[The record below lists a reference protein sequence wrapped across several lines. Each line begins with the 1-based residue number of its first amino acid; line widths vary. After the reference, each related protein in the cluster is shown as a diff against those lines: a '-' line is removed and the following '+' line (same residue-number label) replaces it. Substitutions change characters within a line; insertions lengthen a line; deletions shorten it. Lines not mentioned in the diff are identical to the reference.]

1 MPTGADFS
9 AATEASD
16 KVRLTLWVKP
26 EIKEELKNQASKAGV
41 SASAYVSVIVSE
53 RATIATI

>member
-1 MPTGADFS
+1 MS
-9 AATEASD
+9 AGVDYLAMESGD

-26 EIKEELKNQASKAGV
+26 EIKEELKSQASKAGV

-53 RATIATI
+53 RAERVVI